1 MPATAQQRENLM
13 PAIQGVTRE
22 YTLET
27 GTPVK
32 FSGPD
37 RPVYARLATERFRD
51 ALFLLLGN
59 AGHCGG
65 GQTIEVAVEDG
76 KGGKDPNGSADAGG
90 R

>member
-1 MPATAQQRENLM
+1 M